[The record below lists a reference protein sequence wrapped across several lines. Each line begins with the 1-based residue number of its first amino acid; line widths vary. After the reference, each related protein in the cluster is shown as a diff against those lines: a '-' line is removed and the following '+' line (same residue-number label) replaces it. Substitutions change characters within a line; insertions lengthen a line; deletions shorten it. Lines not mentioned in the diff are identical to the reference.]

1 MTRKE
6 GRPPKWSESE
16 GAKERVVEL
25 LHESVALLESEI
37 SATCPAKFEGVLLST
52 LLISVGIQGLG
63 SMKSPWL
70 TQGLLIEASDGYK
83 VLFALAEID
92 PAFATRDIMLADTRD
107 GKQ

>member
-1 MTRKE
+1 VPGEVR
-6 GRPPKWSESE
+6 RRI
-16 GAKERVVEL
+16 A
-25 LHESVALLESEI
+25 
-37 SATCPAKFEGVLLST
+37 FN

-63 SMKSPWL
+63 SMKGPWL

>member
-1 MTRKE
+1 
-6 GRPPKWSESE
+6 
-16 GAKERVVEL
+16 
-25 LHESVALLESEI
+25 
-37 SATCPAKFEGVLLST
+37 
-52 LLISVGIQGLG
+52 
-63 SMKSPWL
+63 MKGPWL